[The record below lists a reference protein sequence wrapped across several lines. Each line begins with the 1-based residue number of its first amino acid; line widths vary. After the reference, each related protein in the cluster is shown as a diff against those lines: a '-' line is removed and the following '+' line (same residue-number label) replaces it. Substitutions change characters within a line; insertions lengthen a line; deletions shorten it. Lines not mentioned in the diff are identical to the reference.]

1 MKEKLHYAIEA
12 VLVIAMIILFVLQ
25 FSGNKKSS
33 NANSAVSEDK
43 AASGEFMPVAYI
55 DIDSLLVNYTYSIDL
70 NEQMVK
76 KMENAKANLVE
87 RSHKFEAEAA
97 DFQRKYET
105 NAFISPERAKSE
117 YDRIMKKQ
125 AELQNLE
132 AQLQQELGLEN
143 MRMNEEIRKTI
154 ITQLR
159 EYNKGKNYQIIYGKM
174 NDNILYSNDAYNITT
189 EVIEFLNKQHA
200 VSPALTPGEK

>member
-12 VLVIAMIILFVLQ
+12 VLIIAVIILFVLQ

-33 NANSAVSEDK
+33 NAGLAVSDGN
-43 AASGEFMPVAYI
+43 ATSVEFMPVAYI
-55 DIDSLLVNYTYSIDL
+55 DIDSLWIKYTYSIDL

-87 RSHKFEAEAA
+87 RGRKFDAEVA
-97 DFQRKYET
+97 DFRRKVET
-105 NAFISPERAKSE
+105 NAFISRERAESE
-117 YDRIMKKQ
+117 QERILKKQ

-132 AQLQQELGLEN
+132 AQLQQELSNEN
-143 MRMNEEIRKTI
+143 MRISEEIRKTI

-159 EYNKGKNYQIIYGKM
+159 EYNKDKNYQIIYGKM
-174 NDNILYSNDAYNITT
+174 NDNILYSNETYNITT

-200 VSPALTPGEK
+200 VSPVSTPGE

>member
-12 VLVIAMIILFVLQ
+12 VLVIAVIILFVLQ
-25 FSGNKKSS
+25 FSNNKNSS
-33 NANSAVSEDK
+33 NSGSTVSDGN

-55 DIDSLLVNYTYSIDL
+55 DIDSLWINYTYSIDL

-87 RSHKFEAEAA
+87 RGRKFEAEVA
-97 DFQRKYET
+97 DFQRKLET
-105 NAFISPERAKSE
+105 NAFLSRERAESE
-117 YDRIMKKQ
+117 QQRIVNKQ
-125 AELQNLE
+125 RELQNLE
-132 AQLQQELGLEN
+132 AQLQQELGNEN
-143 MRMNEEIRKTI
+143 MRVSEEIRKTI

-159 EYNKGKNYQIIYGKM
+159 EYNKNKNYQIIYGKM
-174 NDNILYSNDAYNITT
+174 NDNILYSNEAYNITS

-200 VSPALTPGEK
+200 VSPVSTPSE

>member
-12 VLVIAMIILFVLQ
+12 VLVIAVIILFVLQ
-25 FSGNKKSS
+25 FSNTRKSS
-33 NANSAVSEDK
+33 NSGSAISEGK
-43 AASGEFMPVAYI
+43 EASGDFMPVAYI
-55 DIDSLLVNYTYSIDL
+55 DIDSLLLNYTYAIDL

-76 KMENAKANLVE
+76 KRENATANLVE
-87 RSHKFEAEAA
+87 KGRKFEVEAA

-125 AELQNLE
+125 EDLQNLKT
-132 AQLQQELGLEN
+132 QLDQELFNEN
-143 MRMNEEIRKTI
+143 MRVNEEIRRTI

-159 EYNKGKNYQIIYGKM
+159 EYNKDNNYQIIYGKM
-174 NDNILYSNDAYNITT
+174 NDNILYSDEAYNITSV
-189 EVIEFLNKQHA
+189 VIEFLNKQYA
-200 VSPALTPGEK
+200 VSPASTTPSE

>member
-12 VLVIAMIILFVLQ
+12 VLIIAVIFLFVLQ

-33 NANSAVSEDK
+33 NADSQVSHGKGE
-43 AASGEFMPVAYI
+43 SGEFMPVAYI

-87 RSHKFEAEAA
+87 RNRKFEVEAA

-105 NAFISPERAKSE
+105 NAFLSQERAKSE

-125 AELQNLE
+125 GELQNFE
-132 AQLQQELGLEN
+132 AQLQQELGIEN
-143 MRMNEEIRKTI
+143 MRINEEIRKTI

-159 EYNKGKNYQIIYGKM
+159 EYNKGKSYHIIYGKM
-174 NDNILYSNDAYNITT
+174 NDNILYSNETYNITS
-189 EVIEFLNKQHA
+189 EVIEFLNKQYA
-200 VSPALTPGEK
+200 VSPASTPGE

>member
-12 VLVIAMIILFVLQ
+12 VLVIAVIILFVLQ
-25 FSGNKKSS
+25 FSGNKMSS
-33 NANSAVSEDK
+33 NADSAVSDGN
-43 AASGEFMPVAYI
+43 ATSVEFMPVAYI

-70 NEQMVK
+70 NEQMIK

-87 RSHKFEAEAA
+87 RGQKFEIEAA
-97 DFQRKYET
+97 DFKRKYET
-105 NAFISPERAKSE
+105 NAFISQERAKSE

-125 AELQNLE
+125 EELQNLE

-154 ITQLR
+154 IIQLR

-174 NDNILYSNDAYNITT
+174 NDNILYSNEAYNITL
-189 EVIEFLNKQHA
+189 EVIEFLNKQYA
-200 VSPALTPGEK
+200 VSPASTPGE